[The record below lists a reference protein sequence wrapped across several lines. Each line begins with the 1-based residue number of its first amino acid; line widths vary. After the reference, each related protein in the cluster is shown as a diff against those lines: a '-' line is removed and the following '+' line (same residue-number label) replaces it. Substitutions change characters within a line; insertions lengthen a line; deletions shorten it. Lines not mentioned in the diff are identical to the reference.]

1 MTFSKKMSDTIAAIA
16 TAHGVGSISIVRL
29 SGERALEFALKL
41 SHKTKLTPR
50 HATFTK
56 LFNQNNEIIDEAIMI
71 YFKAPYS
78 FTGEDIVEF
87 QTHGGFSVSE
97 VLLEELVS
105 LGARLALAGEFSKRA
120 CLNGKMTPLKALN
133 IQDLIL
139 SKSALAAK
147 IIARNMQGNLGEL
160 LEKIRTDLVKTLAFV
175 ETSIDY
181 ADDDLPS
188 DLLEQISTMCEEN
201 SKILKEIY
209 TLSQSKKGLIE
220 GFKIAIVGKPN
231 VGKSSLLNALLSY
244 ERAIV
249 SDIAGT
255 TRDTIEE
262 NFKLGTHLLRIIDTA
277 GIRESKDVIEQIGVA
292 LSKKSLEDADIILA
306 VFDASRVQDKED
318 EKIFDL
324 LANTD
329 KKIFWILNKSDLEN
343 VFKNTQNK
351 NFIKLS
357 AQKDITLLKEELQ
370 NYLNSFDSEG
380 IMVSSLDLINACKIS
395 SEAIFR
401 AKGLLEESSLELFAF
416 ELNLAINE
424 LARFTKDF
432 QRDEIL
438 DEMFGN
444 FCLGK

>member
-1 MTFSKKMSDTIAAIA
+1 MSDTIAAIA

-41 SHKTKLTPR
+41 SHKTKLIPR

-71 YFKAPYS
+71 YFKTPYS

-262 NFKLGTHLLRIIDTA
+262 SFKLGTHLLRIIDTA
-277 GIRESKDVIEQIGVA
+277 GIRESKDTIEQIGVA

-318 EKIFDL
+318 GKIFEL

-329 KKIFWILNKSDLEN
+329 KKIFWILNKSDLKN

>member
-1 MTFSKKMSDTIAAIA
+1 MSDTIVAIA

-29 SGERALEFALKL
+29 SGKKALEFALRL

-78 FTGEDIVEF
+78 FTGEDIIEF

-220 GFKIAIVGKPN
+220 GFKIAIIGKPN

-262 NFKLGTHLLRIIDTA
+262 SFKLGTHLLRIIDTA
-277 GIRESKDVIEQIGVA
+277 GIRESKDAIEQIGVA

-401 AKGLLEESSLELFAF
+401 AKELLEESSLELFAF

>member
-1 MTFSKKMSDTIAAIA
+1 MSDTIAAIA

-87 QTHGGFSVSE
+87 QIHGGFSVSE

-262 NFKLGTHLLRIIDTA
+262 SFKLGTHLLRIIDTA
-277 GIRESKDVIEQIGVA
+277 GIRESKDAIEQIGVA

>member
-1 MTFSKKMSDTIAAIA
+1 MSDTIAAIA

-29 SGERALEFALKL
+29 SGERALKFALKL

-87 QTHGGFSVSE
+87 QTHGGISVSE

-262 NFKLGTHLLRIIDTA
+262 SFKLGTHLLRIIDTA
-277 GIRESKDVIEQIGVA
+277 GIRESKDTIEQIGVA

-324 LANTD
+324 LANAD

>member
-1 MTFSKKMSDTIAAIA
+1 MSDTIAAIA

-87 QTHGGFSVSE
+87 QTHGGISVSE

-262 NFKLGTHLLRIIDTA
+262 SFKLGTHLLRIIDTA
-277 GIRESKDVIEQIGVA
+277 GIRESKDAIEQIGVA

-324 LANTD
+324 LANAD

-370 NYLNSFDSEG
+370 NYLNSFDTEG

-416 ELNLAINE
+416 ELNLAIDE

>member
-1 MTFSKKMSDTIAAIA
+1 MSDTIAAIA

-50 HATFTK
+50 YATFTK

-262 NFKLGTHLLRIIDTA
+262 SFKLGTHLLHIIDTA

-318 EKIFDL
+318 GKIFEL

>member
-1 MTFSKKMSDTIAAIA
+1 MSDTIAAIA

-147 IIARNMQGNLGEL
+147 IIARNMQGNLGKL

-262 NFKLGTHLLRIIDTA
+262 SFKLGTHLLRIIDTA
-277 GIRESKDVIEQIGVA
+277 GIRESKDAIEQIGVA

-370 NYLNSFDSEG
+370 NYFNSFDSEG
-380 IMVSSLDLINACKIS
+380 IMVSTLDLINACKIS

>member
-1 MTFSKKMSDTIAAIA
+1 MSDTIAAIA

-120 CLNGKMTPLKALN
+120 CLNGKMIPLKALN

>member
-1 MTFSKKMSDTIAAIA
+1 MSDTIAAIA

-209 TLSQSKKGLIE
+209 TLSQSRKGLIE

-262 NFKLGTHLLRIIDTA
+262 SFKLGTHLLRIIDTA

-306 VFDASRVQDKED
+306 IFDASRVQDKED

>member
-1 MTFSKKMSDTIAAIA
+1 MSDTIAAIA

-56 LFNQNNEIIDEAIMI
+56 LFNQNNKIIDEAIMI

>member
-1 MTFSKKMSDTIAAIA
+1 MSDTIAAIA

-262 NFKLGTHLLRIIDTA
+262 SFKLGTHLLRIIDTA

-318 EKIFDL
+318 GKIFEL

-416 ELNLAINE
+416 ELNLAISE

>member
-1 MTFSKKMSDTIAAIA
+1 MSDTIAAIA

-56 LFNQNNEIIDEAIMI
+56 LFSQNNEIIDEAIMI

-262 NFKLGTHLLRIIDTA
+262 SFKLGTHLLRIIDTA

-306 VFDASRVQDKED
+306 VFDASRAQDKED

-380 IMVSSLDLINACKIS
+380 IMVSSLDLINVCKIS

>member
-1 MTFSKKMSDTIAAIA
+1 MSDTIVAIA

-29 SGERALEFALKL
+29 SGKKALEFALKL

-78 FTGEDIVEF
+78 FTGEDIIEF

-220 GFKIAIVGKPN
+220 GFKIAIIGKPN
-231 VGKSSLLNALLSY
+231 VGKSLLLNALLSY

-262 NFKLGTHLLRIIDTA
+262 SFKLGTHLLRIIDTA
-277 GIRESKDVIEQIGVA
+277 GIRESKDAIEQIGVA

-401 AKGLLEESSLELFAF
+401 AKELLEESSLELFAF

>member
-1 MTFSKKMSDTIAAIA
+1 MSDTIAAIA

-220 GFKIAIVGKPN
+220 GFKIAIAGKPN

-262 NFKLGTHLLRIIDTA
+262 SFKLGTHLLRIIDTA

-370 NYLNSFDSEG
+370 NYFNSFDSEG

>member
-1 MTFSKKMSDTIAAIA
+1 MSDTIAAIA

-262 NFKLGTHLLRIIDTA
+262 SFKLGTHLLRIIDTA
-277 GIRESKDVIEQIGVA
+277 GIRESKDVIEEIGVA

-318 EKIFDL
+318 GKIFEL

>member
-1 MTFSKKMSDTIAAIA
+1 MSDTIAAIA

-97 VLLEELVS
+97 ILLEELVS

-262 NFKLGTHLLRIIDTA
+262 SFKLGTHLLRIIDTA

-370 NYLNSFDSEG
+370 NYFNSFDSEG

>member
-1 MTFSKKMSDTIAAIA
+1 MSDTIAAIA

-262 NFKLGTHLLRIIDTA
+262 SFKLGTHLLRIIDTA
-277 GIRESKDVIEQIGVA
+277 GIRESKDAIEQIGVA

-306 VFDASRVQDKED
+306 VFDASREQDKED
-318 EKIFDL
+318 EKIFEL

>member
-1 MTFSKKMSDTIAAIA
+1 MSDTIAAIA

-87 QTHGGFSVSE
+87 QTHGGFSVTE

-262 NFKLGTHLLRIIDTA
+262 SFKLGTHLLRIIDTA

-318 EKIFDL
+318 GKIFEL

>member
-1 MTFSKKMSDTIAAIA
+1 MSDTIAAIA

-262 NFKLGTHLLRIIDTA
+262 SFKLGTHLLRIIDTA

-318 EKIFDL
+318 GKIFEL

>member
-1 MTFSKKMSDTIAAIA
+1 MSDTIAAIA

-71 YFKAPYS
+71 YFKTPYS

-262 NFKLGTHLLRIIDTA
+262 SFKLGTHLLRIIDTA
-277 GIRESKDVIEQIGVA
+277 GIRESKDTIEQIGVA

-318 EKIFDL
+318 EKIFEL

>member
-1 MTFSKKMSDTIAAIA
+1 MSDTIATIA

-401 AKGLLEESSLELFAF
+401 AKGLLEESSLEFFAF

>member
-1 MTFSKKMSDTIAAIA
+1 MSDTIAAIA

-87 QTHGGFSVSE
+87 QIHGGFSVSE

-262 NFKLGTHLLRIIDTA
+262 SFKLGTHLLRIIDTA

-424 LARFTKDF
+424 IARFTKDF

>member
-1 MTFSKKMSDTIAAIA
+1 MSDTIAAIA

-105 LGARLALAGEFSKRA
+105 LGTRLALAGEFSKRA

-262 NFKLGTHLLRIIDTA
+262 SFKLGTHLLRIIDTA
-277 GIRESKDVIEQIGVA
+277 GIRESKDAIEQIGVA

-324 LANTD
+324 LANVD

>member
-1 MTFSKKMSDTIAAIA
+1 MSDTIAAIA
-16 TAHGVGSISIVRL
+16 TAYGVGSISIVRL

-56 LFNQNNEIIDEAIMI
+56 LFNQNNEIIDEAIII

-262 NFKLGTHLLRIIDTA
+262 SFKLGTHLLRIIDTA
-277 GIRESKDVIEQIGVA
+277 GIRESKDTIEQIGVA

>member
-1 MTFSKKMSDTIAAIA
+1 MSDTIAAIA

-262 NFKLGTHLLRIIDTA
+262 SFKLGTHLLRIIDTA
-277 GIRESKDVIEQIGVA
+277 GIRESKDTIEQIGVA

-306 VFDASRVQDKED
+306 VFDASREQDKED

-324 LANTD
+324 LANAD

>member
-1 MTFSKKMSDTIAAIA
+1 MNDTIAAIA

-188 DLLEQISTMCEEN
+188 DLLQQISTMCEEN
-201 SKILKEIY
+201 SKILKEVY
-209 TLSQSKKGLIE
+209 TLSQSRKGLIE

-262 NFKLGTHLLRIIDTA
+262 SFKLGTHLLRIIDTA
-277 GIRESKDVIEQIGVA
+277 GIRESKDAIEQIGVA

-357 AQKDITLLKEELQ
+357 AQKDIALLKEELQ

>member
-1 MTFSKKMSDTIAAIA
+1 MSDTIAAIA

-97 VLLEELVS
+97 VLLEELVG

-181 ADDDLPS
+181 AADDLPS

-262 NFKLGTHLLRIIDTA
+262 SFKLGTHLLRIIDTA
-277 GIRESKDVIEQIGVA
+277 GIRESKDAIEQIGVA

-370 NYLNSFDSEG
+370 NYFNSFDSEG

>member
-1 MTFSKKMSDTIAAIA
+1 MSDTIAAIA

-29 SGERALEFALKL
+29 SGERALEFALRF
-41 SHKTKLTPR
+41 SRKTKLTPR

-188 DLLEQISTMCEEN
+188 DLLEKISTMCEEN

-220 GFKIAIVGKPN
+220 GFKIAIIGKPN

-262 NFKLGTHLLRIIDTA
+262 SFKLGTHLLRIIDTA
-277 GIRESKDVIEQIGVA
+277 GIRESKDTIEQIGVA

-318 EKIFDL
+318 EKIFEL

-343 VFKNTQNK
+343 VFKNTRNK

-357 AQKDITLLKEELQ
+357 AQKDIALLKEELQ

>member
-1 MTFSKKMSDTIAAIA
+1 MSDTIAAIA

-262 NFKLGTHLLRIIDTA
+262 SFKLGTHLLRIIDTA
-277 GIRESKDVIEQIGVA
+277 GIRESKDAIEQIGVA

-380 IMVSSLDLINACKIS
+380 IIVSSLDLINACKIS

>member
-1 MTFSKKMSDTIAAIA
+1 MSDTIAAIA

-41 SHKTKLTPR
+41 SRKTKLTPR

-147 IIARNMQGNLGEL
+147 IIARNMQGNLGKL

-262 NFKLGTHLLRIIDTA
+262 SFKLGTHLLRIIDTA

-401 AKGLLEESSLELFAF
+401 AKGLLEESSLEFFAF

>member
-1 MTFSKKMSDTIAAIA
+1 MSDTIAAIA

-41 SHKTKLTPR
+41 SHKTKLIPR

-262 NFKLGTHLLRIIDTA
+262 SFKLGTHLLRIIDTA

-370 NYLNSFDSEG
+370 NYFNSFDSEG

>member
-1 MTFSKKMSDTIAAIA
+1 MSDTIAAIA

-147 IIARNMQGNLGEL
+147 IIARNMQGNLGKL
-160 LEKIRTDLVKTLAFV
+160 LEKIRIDLVKTLAFV

-181 ADDDLPS
+181 ADDDLPF

-262 NFKLGTHLLRIIDTA
+262 SFKLGTHLLRIIDTA

-370 NYLNSFDSEG
+370 NYFNSFDSEG

>member
-1 MTFSKKMSDTIAAIA
+1 MSDTIAAIA

-181 ADDDLPS
+181 ADNDLPS

-262 NFKLGTHLLRIIDTA
+262 SFKLGTHLLRIIDTA
-277 GIRESKDVIEQIGVA
+277 GIRESKDAIEQIGVA

>member
-1 MTFSKKMSDTIAAIA
+1 MSDTIAAIA

-188 DLLEQISTMCEEN
+188 DLLKQISTMCEEN

-209 TLSQSKKGLIE
+209 TLSQSRKGLIE

-262 NFKLGTHLLRIIDTA
+262 SFKLGTHLLRIIDTA